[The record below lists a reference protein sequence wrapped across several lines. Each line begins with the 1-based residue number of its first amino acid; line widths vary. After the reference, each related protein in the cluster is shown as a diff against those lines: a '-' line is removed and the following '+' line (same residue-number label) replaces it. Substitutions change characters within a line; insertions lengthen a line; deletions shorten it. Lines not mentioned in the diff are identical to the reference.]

1 MENKP
6 KNKPH
11 SIASATENMNLKNK
25 TDSHVLSLIHPDE
38 LSGTKHSPR
47 FCYYHDTP
55 PCIKR
60 ASTIA
65 IRA

>member
-6 KNKPH
+6 KNKPR
-11 SIASATENMNLKNK
+11 SIASAAENMNLRNK

-47 FCYYHDTP
+47 FCYYHEMT

-65 IRA
+65 IRV